1 MKPHISFRTIKAV
14 TRIICGDV
22 VIGGEIP
29 FSPYRT
35 NNLLHEF
42 FHEDVGLE
50 KPDSVA
56 GTSRQSLTESWLKA
70 MNNTFNLKKLIE
82 ASVRPSDYVGSGFN
96 VEKAVFH
103 LNEFLIHDDLQ
114 LVKTGKSYTLVS
126 KTGVELKGPE
136 TTTSILSNE
145 YVQELAE
152 KCDSKLASGDLEG
165 AITNSRTLLEAVF
178 FELENALVGTRT
190 DFKGDF
196 PRQFKNIAKL
206 LRIDDERP
214 DLDDR
219 FKDVVRGLVQ
229 VVNGLAPLR
238 NKLSDGHARVKK
250 PAAHHARVIVNSAKT
265 VALFLVESYNYQ
277 VEKGTLTTKK
287 KE

>member
-1 MKPHISFRTIKAV
+1 
-14 TRIICGDV
+14 
-22 VIGGEIP
+22 
-29 FSPYRT
+29 
-35 NNLLHEF
+35 
-42 FHEDVGLE
+42 
-50 KPDSVA
+50 
-56 GTSRQSLTESWLKA
+56 
-70 MNNTFNLKKLIE
+70 
-82 ASVRPSDYVGSGFN
+82 
-96 VEKAVFH
+96 
-103 LNEFLIHDDLQ
+103 
-114 LVKTGKSYTLVS
+114 
-126 KTGVELKGPE
+126 VELKGPE
-136 TTTSILSNE
+136 KTISILSNE

-178 FELENALVGTRT
+178 YELENAIVCTRT

-206 LRIDDERP
+206 LRLDDERP

-219 FKDVVRGLVQ
+219 FKDVIRGFVQ

-265 VALFLVESYNYQ
+265 VALFLVESYNFQ
-277 VEKGTLTTKK
+277 VEKGTLVVK
-287 KE
+287 KEEF